1 MEYHPVSWCSLWKGD
16 SCRNIGFEL
25 DLNKLDLSKSNRKL
39 KFTRLKQESCT
50 DASEGEG
57 NELKVPRHL
66 KV

>member
-1 MEYHPVSWCSLWKGD
+1 MILAGTD
-16 SCRNIGFEL
+16 IGFEL